1 MLWLMLFTLLLLP
14 TRMVAQ
20 TDYDNTVTFTALAG
34 SPEGVSEAENYHK
47 LFDGKK
53 KSDDFSKW
61 CCDFYGSAYV
71 IFEASKTGIPV
82 GYTITTGNDNSNWN
96 GRNPKSWKLYG
107 NNAGKD
113 GEWTLIQE
121 VNNDTKLQDV
131 NCTPYDFTCGGV
143 NLTNI
148 SNGKYRL
155 FKAEAYCKYANSN
168 SSSKLVRTQMPMAR
182 LPLAIQ

>member
-14 TRMVAQ
+14 TRTMAQ

-34 SPEGVSEAENYHK
+34 NPQGFTNETYAK

-53 KSDDFSKW
+53 TEGDFSKW
-61 CCDFYGSAYV
+61 CCDFYGSANV
-71 IFEASKTGIPV
+71 IFEASKAGVPV
-82 GYTITTGNDNSNWN
+82 GYTITTGNDNSNCN

-107 NNAGKD
+107 NNVGKD

-131 NCTPYDFTCGGV
+131 NYTPYNFTCGGV

-168 SSSKLVRTQMPMAR
+168 SSSKLVRTQMPMAL